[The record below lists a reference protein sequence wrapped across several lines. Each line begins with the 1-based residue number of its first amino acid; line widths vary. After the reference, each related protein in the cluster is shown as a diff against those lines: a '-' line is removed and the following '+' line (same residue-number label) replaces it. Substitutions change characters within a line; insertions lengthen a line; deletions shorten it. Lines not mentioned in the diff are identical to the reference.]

1 MRHVVARG
9 HASASTGQHT
19 HSHHSGHSS
28 SSVMHASSTPG
39 PVDQALY
46 HMNPYAYAA
55 APTHTTMVDASAAEV
70 AAYYHGHDSPYGGY
84 YDFDTSGADPA
95 HGM

>member
-1 MRHVVARG
+1 
-9 HASASTGQHT
+9 
-19 HSHHSGHSS
+19 
-28 SSVMHASSTPG
+28 
-39 PVDQALY
+39 
-46 HMNPYAYAA
+46 MNPYAYAA